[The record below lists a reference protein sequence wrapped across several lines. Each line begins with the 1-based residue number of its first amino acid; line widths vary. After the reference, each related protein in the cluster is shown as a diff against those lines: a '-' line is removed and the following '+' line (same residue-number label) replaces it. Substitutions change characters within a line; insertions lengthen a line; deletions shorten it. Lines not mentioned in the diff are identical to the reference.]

1 MNGYRVPK
9 DSTQKDLINEF
20 RKYEINSQKLIAFTL
35 TIKYQK
41 RNVKKKLYS

>member
-20 RKYEINSQKLIAFTL
+20 SKYKINSQKLIAFTL
-35 TIKYQK
+35 TKYQK
-41 RNVKKKLYS
+41 RNVKKKQYP